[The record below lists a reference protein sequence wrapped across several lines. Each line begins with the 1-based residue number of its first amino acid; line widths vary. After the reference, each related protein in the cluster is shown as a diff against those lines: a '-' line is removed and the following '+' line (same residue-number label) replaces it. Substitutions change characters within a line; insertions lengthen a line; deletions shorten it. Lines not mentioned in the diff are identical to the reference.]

1 MLIKKYYEY
10 LMIKEIIK
18 EIIQNL
24 YFNITAEDQKNI

>member
-24 YFNITAEDQKNI
+24 YFNITAEDQKNV